1 MKKLITLLFVLTMA
15 VTITACGNKETSS
28 VSEQS
33 SQTEETTEAPVE
45 SEVESEVPSEAESE
59 IESEAEAAAVVFTD
73 LDGFTRE
80 VQSTMG
86 VDVTIYQAEDNSAI
100 IVMGMPGDEE
110 TYQMFATRDA
120 EAEALLNEAACTQL
134 EQQLSQIAP
143 DFKAQGKF
151 ETVEGKDAYVITA
164 NIPKEQA
171 GAAGADIDIYYY
183 MIATKDSIYI
193 VIGTSLGTDV
203 VEGIKSTISLIP

>member
-1 MKKLITLLFVLTMA
+1 MKKLITLLFVLTMSVSIA
-15 VTITACGNKETSS
+15 ACGNKETSS
-28 VSEQS
+28 ATEQS
-33 SQTEETTEAPVE
+33 SQTEETSEAPAE
-45 SEVESEVPSEAESE
+45 SEVESEV
-59 IESEAEAAAVVFTD
+59 EAAAVVFPD

-86 VDVTIYQAEDNSAI
+86 IDVTMYQAEDNSAI

-110 TYQMFATRDA
+110 TYQLFATRDA

-134 EQQLSQIAP
+134 EQQLSQIIP

-151 ETVEGKDAYVITA
+151 ETVEGKEAYVITA

-171 GAAGADIDIYYY
+171 GAAGADIDIHYY

-193 VIGTSLGTDV
+193 VIGTSLGADI

>member
-1 MKKLITLLFVLTMA
+1 MKKLITLLFVLTMSVSIA
-15 VTITACGNKETSS
+15 ACGNKETSS
-28 VSEQS
+28 ATEQS
-33 SQTEETTEAPVE
+33 SQTEETSEAPAE
-45 SEVESEVPSEAESE
+45 SEVESKV
-59 IESEAEAAAVVFTD
+59 EAAAVVFPD

-86 VDVTIYQAEDNSAI
+86 IDVTMYQAEDNSAI

-110 TYQMFATRDA
+110 TYQLFATRDA

-134 EQQLSQIAP
+134 EQQLSQIVP

-151 ETVEGKDAYVITA
+151 ETVEGKEAYVITA

-171 GAAGADIDIYYY
+171 GAAGADIDIHYY

-193 VIGTSLGTDV
+193 VIGTSLGADI

>member
-1 MKKLITLLFVLTMA
+1 MKKLITLLFVLIMSVSIA
-15 VTITACGNKETSS
+15 ACGNKETSS
-28 VSEQS
+28 ATEQS
-33 SQTEETTEAPVE
+33 SQTEETSEAPAE
-45 SEVESEVPSEAESE
+45 SEVKSEV
-59 IESEAEAAAVVFTD
+59 EAAAVVFPD

-86 VDVTIYQAEDNSAI
+86 IDVTMYQAEDNSAI

-110 TYQMFATRDA
+110 TYQLFATRDA

-134 EQQLSQIAP
+134 EQQLSQIVP

-151 ETVEGKDAYVITA
+151 ETVEGKEAYVITA

-171 GAAGADIDIYYY
+171 GAAGADIDIHYY

-193 VIGTSLGTDV
+193 VIGTSLGADI

>member
-1 MKKLITLLFVLTMA
+1 MKKLITLLFVLIMS
-15 VTITACGNKETSS
+15 VSIEACGNKETSS
-28 VSEQS
+28 ATEKS
-33 SQTEETTEAPVE
+33 SQTEETSEAPAE
-45 SEVESEVPSEAESE
+45 SEVESEV
-59 IESEAEAAAVVFTD
+59 EAAAVVFPD

-86 VDVTIYQAEDNSAI
+86 IDVTMYQAEDNSAI

-110 TYQMFATRDA
+110 TYQLFATRDA

-134 EQQLSQIAP
+134 EQQLSQIVP

-151 ETVEGKDAYVITA
+151 ETVEGKEAYVITA

-171 GAAGADIDIYYY
+171 GAAGADIDIHYY

-193 VIGTSLGTDV
+193 VIGTSLGADI

>member
-1 MKKLITLLFVLTMA
+1 MKKLITLLFVLIMSVSIA
-15 VTITACGNKETSS
+15 ACGNKETSS
-28 VSEQS
+28 ATEQS
-33 SQTEETTEAPVE
+33 SQTEETSEAPAE
-45 SEVESEVPSEAESE
+45 SEVESEV
-59 IESEAEAAAVVFTD
+59 EAAAVVFPD

-86 VDVTIYQAEDNSAI
+86 IDVTMYQAEDNSAI

-110 TYQMFATRDA
+110 TYQLFATRDA

-134 EQQLSQIAP
+134 EQQLSQIVP

-151 ETVEGKDAYVITA
+151 ETVEGKEAYVITA

-171 GAAGADIDIYYY
+171 GAAGADIDIHYY

-193 VIGTSLGTDV
+193 VIGTSLGADI

>member
-1 MKKLITLLFVLTMA
+1 MKKLITLLFVLTMSVSIA
-15 VTITACGNKETSS
+15 ACGNKETSS
-28 VSEQS
+28 ATEQS
-33 SQTEETTEAPVE
+33 SQTEETSEAPAE
-45 SEVESEVPSEAESE
+45 SEVKSEV
-59 IESEAEAAAVVFTD
+59 EAAAVVFPD

-86 VDVTIYQAEDNSAI
+86 IDVTMYQAEDNSAI

-110 TYQMFATRDA
+110 TYQLFATRDA

-134 EQQLSQIAP
+134 EQQLSQIVP

-151 ETVEGKDAYVITA
+151 ETVEGKEAYVITA

-171 GAAGADIDIYYY
+171 GAAGADIDIHYY

-193 VIGTSLGTDV
+193 VIGTSLGADI

>member
-1 MKKLITLLFVLTMA
+1 MKKLITLLFVLTMSVSIA
-15 VTITACGNKETSS
+15 ACGNKETSS
-28 VSEQS
+28 ATEQS
-33 SQTEETTEAPVE
+33 SQTEETSEAPAE
-45 SEVESEVPSEAESE
+45 SEVKSEV
-59 IESEAEAAAVVFTD
+59 EAAAVVFPD

-86 VDVTIYQAEDNSAI
+86 IDVTMYQAEDNSAI

-110 TYQMFATRDA
+110 TYQLFATRDA

-134 EQQLSQIAP
+134 EQQLSQIIP

-151 ETVEGKDAYVITA
+151 ETVEGKEAYVITA

-171 GAAGADIDIYYY
+171 GAAGADIDIHYY

-193 VIGTSLGTDV
+193 VIGTSLGADI

>member
-1 MKKLITLLFVLTMA
+1 MKKLITLLFVLTMSVSIA
-15 VTITACGNKETSS
+15 ACGNKETSS
-28 VSEQS
+28 ATEQS
-33 SQTEETTEAPVE
+33 SQTEETSEAPAE
-45 SEVESEVPSEAESE
+45 SEVESEV
-59 IESEAEAAAVVFTD
+59 EAAAVVFPD

-86 VDVTIYQAEDNSAI
+86 IDVTMYQAEDNSAI

-110 TYQMFATRDA
+110 TYQLFATRDA

-134 EQQLSQIAP
+134 EQQLSQIVP

-151 ETVEGKDAYVITA
+151 ETVEGKEAYVITA

-171 GAAGADIDIYYY
+171 GAAGADIDIHYY

-193 VIGTSLGTDV
+193 VIGTSLGADI